1 MAPEFRHRRLKTETA
16 AAGKFAVIGVLA
28 TLTHAIVAGS
38 LLQSGML
45 PAYPANVCGFLVAFC
60 VSFTGHY
67 FWSFSH
73 LRRKGTAIRSMVR
86 FLVIAVSGFL
96 LNTTVLALWL
106 TLTPGRI
113 SSASCFPSRSC
124 QPFPLPEPGSG
135 PSRIIQP
142 RPDP

>member
-1 MAPEFRHRRLKTETA
+1 MAPEIRHGRLKTETA

-86 FLVIAVSGFL
+86 FLVIAVAGFL

-106 TLTPGRI
+106 TLTPW
-113 SSASCFPSRSC
+113 
-124 QPFPLPEPGSG
+124 
-135 PSRIIQP
+135 
-142 RPDP
+142 PDLIGLLFSIAIVPALSFAGARLWAFSHHPAET

>member
-1 MAPEFRHRRLKTETA
+1 MAPEIRHGKLKTETA

-45 PAYPANVCGFLVAFC
+45 PAYPANICGFLVAFC

-96 LNTTVLALWL
+96 LNSTVLALWL
-106 TLTPGRI
+106 TLTPW
-113 SSASCFPSRSC
+113 
-124 QPFPLPEPGSG
+124 
-135 PSRIIQP
+135 
-142 RPDP
+142 PDLIGLLFSIAIVPALSFAGARLWAFSHHPAET